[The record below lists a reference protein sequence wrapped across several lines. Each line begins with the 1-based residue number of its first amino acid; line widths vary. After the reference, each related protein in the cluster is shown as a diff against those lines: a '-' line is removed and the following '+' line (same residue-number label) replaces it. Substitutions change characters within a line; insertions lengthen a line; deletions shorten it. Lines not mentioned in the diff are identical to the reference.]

1 MAEPP
6 ARRDSWARWAQ
17 AGADRPWTVGVE
29 EEVMLLDPSD
39 WSVAN
44 RVDDALAVL
53 PPDVAERAAPETH
66 ACVLELRTAP
76 HPSVA
81 GAAAELSELRSAVDK
96 TLRESLGLHAAVAGV
111 HPLVARS
118 EATVTGGGRYGEIE
132 ATMRSLAHR
141 EPTMAQH
148 VHVAVPD
155 AQTAVRA
162 LDGLRCDLPV
172 LLALSAN
179 SPFLR
184 GRDSGFASVRTPIFS
199 MFPRVG
205 IARHFGH
212 YGEYVATVGEMLRAR
227 AIPDPS
233 FLWWDARLQPRLG
246 TVEVR
251 LMDAQSRLPDVAALA
266 ALVQCLVRR
275 HAEGPPRVAPGPELL
290 AESRFLAARDGLDAQ
305 LLDPRRDTGRRP
317 ARAALAELLEACEP
331 VARELGCGAEL
342 ADVSAL
348 AADPGHLRQRRCA
361 GRHGLRALLAR
372 LSDEFAHPARSAL
385 ADSAAS
391 GYACP

>member
-1 MAEPP
+1 MGERFG
-6 ARRDSWARWAQ
+6 RRDSWARWAQ

-29 EEVMLLDPSD
+29 EEIMLLDPFD
-39 WSVAN
+39 WSVAS
-44 RVDDALAVL
+44 RVDDVLAVL
-53 PPDVAERAAPETH
+53 PPAIAGRAAPETH

-76 HPSVA
+76 HASAA
-81 GAAAELSELRSAVDK
+81 GAAAELCELRGALDT
-96 TLRESLGLHAAVAGV
+96 TLRESLGLRAAVAGV

-118 EATVTGGGRYGEIE
+118 EAPVSGGMRYREIE

-155 AQTAVRA
+155 GQAAVRA
-162 LDGLRCDLPV
+162 LDGLRGDLPL

-205 IARHFGH
+205 TARRFGS
-212 YGEYVATVGEMLRAR
+212 YGDYVATVGEMLRAR

-233 FLWWDARLQPRLG
+233 FLWWDARLQPHLG

-251 LMDAQSRLPDVAALA
+251 IMDAQSRLLDAAALT

-275 HAEGPPRVAPGPELL
+275 HAEGDSPDAPGPELL
-290 AESRFLAARDGLDAQ
+290 AENRFLAARDGLDAQ
-305 LLDPRRDTGRRP
+305 LLDPRRDTGRRS
-317 ARAALAELLEACEP
+317 ARAVLAELLETCEP

-342 ADVSAL
+342 ADAAAL
-348 AADPGHLRQRRCA
+348 AAEPGYLRQRRCS
-361 GRHGLRALLAR
+361 GRDGLRALFAR
-372 LSDEFAHPARSAL
+372 LGAEFTHPARSAL
-385 ADSAAS
+385 VAWAPAA
-391 GYACP
+391 